1 LEALPIWFSLFPR
14 IYQVSSLE
22 KDLEKLNP
30 SKMQDA
36 DNNNEQEMQ
45 KVGGLPNKKN
55 LEQKMK
61 IAEL

>member
-1 LEALPIWFSLFPR
+1 M
-14 IYQVSSLE
+14 
-22 KDLEKLNP
+22 EKLNP

-36 DNNNEQEMQ
+36 DDNNEQEMQ

-61 IAEL
+61 IAEI